1 MEVFQAMGKK
11 KENVSVLLFI
21 DGLFDCSQRKLSLSN
36 YIDGNLLWVNRVVV
50 L

>member
-11 KENVSVLLFI
+11 KENVSILLFI

-36 YIDGNLLWVNRVVV
+36 YIDANLLWVNRIVV